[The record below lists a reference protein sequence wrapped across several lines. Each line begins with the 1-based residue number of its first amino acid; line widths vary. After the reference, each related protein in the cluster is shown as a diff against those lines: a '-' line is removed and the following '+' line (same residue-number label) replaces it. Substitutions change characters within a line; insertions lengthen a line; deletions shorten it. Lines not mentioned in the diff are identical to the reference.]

1 MKKRISIVDLWRFV
15 AAIMIMVHHLYYLGE
30 PFEGN
35 DFRGKF
41 AWICVEFFLILT
53 GYFTYSHFNSHRE
66 DGKDIFKAG
75 IEYTIKKFKV
85 FLPYTTIAVT
95 LDYILLAEYSLLR
108 EDTYTFFSHFFN
120 YPYEVLFLGEM
131 VQSKQLLGPI
141 WFLSSMF
148 IVFPI
153 VTFLCQIKNKYL
165 LLVISG
171 MSSLIYFG
179 QAEFDGRE
187 WPNDFLR
194 VFFGIMLGIF
204 VCILTDIIKENTAKR
219 NTVLLSCIEFSCMI
233 FAFVAIIFNL
243 YDLKRVIILA
253 FAIAVGIMMSGAS
266 ITSKLDSAFISYLG
280 LLSMPMFIWQK
291 VVCDIINRVNLYVPL
306 TMPIKLVMYFGGTLI
321 VAAVSYAIVERIK
334 ASKKAKKAA

>member
-1 MKKRISIVDLWRFV
+1 
-15 AAIMIMVHHLYYLGE
+15 
-30 PFEGN
+30 
-35 DFRGKF
+35 
-41 AWICVEFFLILT
+41 
-53 GYFTYSHFNSHRE
+53 
-66 DGKDIFKAG
+66 
-75 IEYTIKKFKV
+75 
-85 FLPYTTIAVT
+85 
-95 LDYILLAEYSLLR
+95 
-108 EDTYTFFSHFFN
+108 
-120 YPYEVLFLGEM
+120 
-131 VQSKQLLGPI
+131 
-141 WFLSSMF
+141 
-148 IVFPI
+148 
-153 VTFLCQIKNKYL
+153 
-165 LLVISG
+165 

-187 WPNDFLR
+187 WPNDFMR
-194 VFFGIMLGIF
+194 VFSGIMLGVF
-204 VCILTDIIKENTAKR
+204 VCILTDIVKERTTKR
-219 NTVLLSCIEFSCMI
+219 NTVLLSFVEIACMI

-243 YDLKRVIILA
+243 YDLKRVIILV